1 MSKFKLYT
9 NFGVYNLDSIPPLIN
24 TVVHRL
30 DGAAIIRYDC
40 NGCIDYEAYY
50 VNNKLHRVD
59 GPARIWY
66 NKNKIIEVIYYQ
78 NHECHRLD
86 GPANIKYD
94 ENGNITEEAYY
105 INGIEY
111 TKDQYYNEL
120 LKLKVQS
127 L

>member
-30 DGAAIIRYDC
+30 DGPAIIRYDC
-40 NGCIDYEAYY
+40 DGCIDYEAYY
-50 VNNKLHRVD
+50 VNNQLHRVD

-78 NHECHRLD
+78 NHECHMLD

-94 ENGNITEEAYY
+94 ENGNIRYETYY
-105 INGIEY
+105 INN
-111 TKDQYYNEL
+111 TYYLEDAYYKEL
-120 LKLKVQS
+120 LNRKLN
-127 L
+127 LL